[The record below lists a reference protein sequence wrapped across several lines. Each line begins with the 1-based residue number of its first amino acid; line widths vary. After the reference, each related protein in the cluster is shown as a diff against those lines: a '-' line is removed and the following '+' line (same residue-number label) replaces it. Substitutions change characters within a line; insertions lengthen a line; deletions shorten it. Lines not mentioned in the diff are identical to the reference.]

1 MKSPNLYSLQLKLN
15 RYKLSYQLL
24 DDQTIQLG
32 GIKGLKSLKLY
43 YIFIPLFIGL
53 TIVGIGLGLDFILF
67 EASGA
72 VFLLYAAYGA
82 SVVKRK
88 IALNKDIKIIKNGE
102 LLLTQ
107 DKQTTT
113 LKPKNITDYKISI
126 ELVGKETYEGRLTI
140 INSDN
145 TEFFIL
151 GLFDTDK
158 KMLEEDLDYISEYI
172 KFKMNTTNIELS

>member
-1 MKSPNLYSLQLKLN
+1 MKYPNLYSLQLKLN
-15 RYKLSYQLL
+15 RYKLLYQLL

-53 TIVGIGLGLDFILF
+53 TIMGIGLVLDFILF

-72 VFLLYAAYGA
+72 VFLLYTAYGA
-82 SVVKRK
+82 TVVKRK

-107 DKQTTT
+107 DKHTHTLT
-113 LKPKNITDYKISI
+113 LKNISDYKISI

-140 INSDN
+140 IDSNN

-151 GLFDTDK
+151 GLFDTEK
-158 KMLEEDLDYISEYI
+158 KMLKEDLDYIREYI
-172 KFKMNTTNIELS
+172 KLKLNTTSMQ

>member
-1 MKSPNLYSLQLKLN
+1 MKNPNLYSLQLKFN

-53 TIVGIGLGLDFILF
+53 TIVSFGLVLDFILI
-67 EASGA
+67 EISGA
-72 VFLLYAAYGA
+72 VFLLYAAYGTT
-82 SVVKRK
+82 VVKRK
-88 IALNKDIKIIKNGE
+88 IALNKDIKILKNGE

-107 DKQTTT
+107 DKQTSILT
-113 LKPKNITDYKISI
+113 PKNITDYKINI

-140 INSDN
+140 IDSDN
-145 TEFFIL
+145 NEFFIL
-151 GLFDTDK
+151 GLFDTEK
-158 KMLEEDLDYISEYI
+158 KMLEEDLEYI
-172 KFKMNTTNIELS
+172 KEYIKLKLNTTNTQ